1 MGMTNINDMDRYL
14 GSRIENAMDLVNGY
28 RGMMYALEAY
38 VRLRVGLGGSSESF
52 VKKSDEISEKVKAN
66 CEELQRVHK
75 QLSMCNFR
83 QKTVAEKL
91 QPYVK
96 KFKEM
101 EEEIISLVR
110 KGW

>member
-1 MGMTNINDMDRYL
+1 MGMTNINDLNRHLD
-14 GSRIENAMDLVNGY
+14 SRLENAMDLVNGY

-75 QLSMCNFR
+75 QLSICNPR
-83 QKTVAEKL
+83 QKTIAEKL
-91 QPYVK
+91 KPYVK
-96 KFKEM
+96 EFKEI
-101 EEEIISLVR
+101 ETEIVSLVR